1 MLVFLAFCMCKYTV
15 YCKSLHTFAQ
25 VCCSC
30 AQRFGSGQKCLAN
43 PCKQIQKLFIKVC
56 LCMWQLASLQK
67 FVKAVNSISG
77 FSLNIDHWTGT
88 TVVVFKLICC
98 SRISITCTSGPN
110 MNGKFMQTFNAW
122 LLLLSLLC
130 LYNRCACVCVC
141 IYVWMFI
148 AKVCGRFFFSCIKV
162 ELQWDLLWGEMFC
175 NVSCLP
181 WCAVQQTTKSSEEK
195 FKVTENKKQPY
206 FLC

>member
-1 MLVFLAFCMCKYTV
+1 MLVCLAVCMCKYTV

-30 AQRFGSGQKCLAN
+30 TQRFGSGQKCLAN

-67 FVKAVNSISG
+67 IVKAVNSISG

-148 AKVCGRFFFSCIKV
+148 AKVCGRSSFLASRLNYNEICCEGK
-162 ELQWDLLWGEMFC
+162 MFC